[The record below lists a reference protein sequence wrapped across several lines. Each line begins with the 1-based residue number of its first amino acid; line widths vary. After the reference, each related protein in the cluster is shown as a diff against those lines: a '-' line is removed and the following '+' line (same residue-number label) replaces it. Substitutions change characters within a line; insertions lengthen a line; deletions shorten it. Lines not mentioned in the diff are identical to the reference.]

1 MENAVR
7 YAISSGSPFEK
18 IGGYSRAV
26 VDGEWVFISGT
37 AGYVAG
43 ETDPDDAVAQ
53 TVKSLEI
60 ISEVMAQAGGSL
72 KDIVSLRVYVAR
84 REDILPIAKHLGTVF
99 EDPRPTNTTV
109 TCGFINDEIKVEI
122 EVTARVGG

>member
-1 MENAVR
+1 VR

-26 VDGEWVFISGT
+26 VDGDWVFISGT

-43 ETDPDDAVAQ
+43 ETDADDAEAQ
-53 TVKSLEI
+53 TRKALEI
-60 ISEVMAQAGGSL
+60 IGNTLQEAGGTL
-72 KDIVSLRVYVAR
+72 RNIVSLRVYVAR

-109 TCGFINDEIKVEI
+109 TCGFVNDEIKVEL
-122 EVTARVGG
+122 EVVARIGSL

>member
-1 MENAVR
+1 MR

-26 VDGEWVFISGT
+26 VDGDWVFISGT

-43 ETDPDDAVAQ
+43 ETDPDDAEAQ
-53 TVKSLEI
+53 TRKALEI
-60 ISEVMAQAGGSL
+60 VGNTLQEAGGSL
-72 KDIVSLRVYVAR
+72 RDIVSLRVYVAR
-84 REDILPIAKHLGTVF
+84 REDIMPIAKHLGTVF

-109 TCGFINDEIKVEI
+109 TCGFVNDEIKVEL
-122 EVTARVGG
+122 EVVARLGSL

>member
-1 MENAVR
+1 MR

-26 VDGEWVFISGT
+26 VDGDWVFISGT

-43 ETDPDDAVAQ
+43 ETDADDAEAQ
-53 TVKSLEI
+53 TRKALEI
-60 ISEVMAQAGGSL
+60 IGNTLQEAGGTL
-72 KDIVSLRVYVAR
+72 RNIVSLRVYVAR

-109 TCGFINDEIKVEI
+109 TCGFVNDEIKVEL
-122 EVTARVGG
+122 EVVARIGSL

>member
-1 MENAVR
+1 MR

-18 IGGYSRAV
+18 IGGYSRAI
-26 VDGEWVFISGT
+26 VDGGWVFISGT

-43 ETDPDDAVAQ
+43 EVDADDAVAQ

-60 ISEVMAQAGGSL
+60 ISQTMAEAGGTL

-84 REDILPIAKHLGTVF
+84 REDIIPIAKHLGTVF
-99 EDPRPTNTTV
+99 EDPRPSNTTV
-109 TCGFINDEIKVEI
+109 TCGFVNDEIKVEI
-122 EVTARVGG
+122 EVTARLQK